1 MGYGEIIGNASVHW
15 AVVYEDN
22 AGTETGSARGRD
34 PKKFADI
41 GSRPPKRR
49 LAGKSAPAKT
59 YLPKPNF
66 RVRLRYSSR
75 EDAQRAK
82 ESAEVVE
89 IDGSFFLLVNVPAV
103 RRKEEQ
109 VDPPDPPAE
118 VRVDW

>member
-15 AVVYEDN
+15 AIVYEDN
-22 AGTETGSARGRD
+22 AGTETGSAQGRD
-34 PKKFADI
+34 PKKFTEI
-41 GSRPPKRR
+41 GTKPPKRR
-49 LAGKSAPAKT
+49 SAGKNAPSKT
-59 YLPKPNF
+59 FLPKPNF
-66 RVRLRYSSR
+66 RVRLRYSTR

-89 IDGSFFLLVNVPAV
+89 IDGSYFLLVNVPAV

-109 VDPPDPPAE
+109 VDPPNPPAE